1 MLHSDPGSTSARTHT
16 HTHTALIR
24 HGCLFFGGS
33 ACRCLSSLAI
43 VLVLLGSCPGGEAY
57 MVSLSRPQRAGALRA
72 RPVASM
78 HGRDPSVPPA
88 AAGPDG
94 AVSRRSAMIAGAALL
109 AAGTRAVY
117 AYDFKKVTSG
127 DALFDVPAVWK
138 QTGGDAEQGT
148 FAFADPVSGKVLDQI
163 TVREYEAPAG
173 VTSTKDAGKIE
184 KVLPSKAFGATKE
197 VRAPAGGVRR
207 EGLRRYLR

>member
-1 MLHSDPGSTSARTHT
+1 MLHSDPGSPSARTHT
-16 HTHTALIR
+16 NTHTALIR
-24 HGCLFFGGS
+24 HGFS
-33 ACRCLSSLAI
+33 ACRCRSSLAI

-57 MVSLSRPQRAGALRA
+57 LVSLSRPQRAGALRA

-78 HGRDPSVPPA
+78 HGRAPSMPPA
-88 AAGPDG
+88 AAGPDS

-109 AAGTRAVY
+109 AAGTAPRAVY